1 MILTVNNLAKTYKLL
16 PSEVM
21 ERGNTF
27 DLYVMDIATRYEKYQ
42 HQKSQDGFGKAGP
55 TPKRM
60 PSKQEM
66 MDMLMRAKGA
76 K

>member
-21 ERGNTF
+21 ERANTF
-27 DLYVMDIATRYEKYQ
+27 DLYVMDIATRYERYQ
-42 HQKSQDGFGKAGP
+42 QQKSQDGFGKGPP

-60 PSKQEM
+60 PSTKEM
-66 MDMLMRAKGA
+66 MEMLKRAKGTI
-76 K
+76 

>member
-27 DLYVMDIATRYEKYQ
+27 DLYVMDIATRYERYQ
-42 HQKSQDGFGKAGP
+42 QKKSQDRFGAAAP
-55 TPKRM
+55 TPKKM
-60 PSKQEM
+60 PSKQEL